1 VAKAVA
7 EDVPEFASDPLV
19 EMYHV
24 VLDVGELLVRATVC
38 IEVTEPAALVA
49 VSVYAVVTVG
59 LTLIEPLAE
68 VDVNVPGVMAI
79 DVAPLVDQLRVLLAP
94 EVIVAG
100 LPAKELIVGLLAAF
114 TVMVCAEVTEPA
126 ASVAVSV

>member
-94 EVIVAG
+94 EVIVVG
-100 LPAKELIVGLLAAF
+100 LPAKELIVGLLAAL
-114 TVMVCAEVTEPA
+114 TVMVCEEVTEPA